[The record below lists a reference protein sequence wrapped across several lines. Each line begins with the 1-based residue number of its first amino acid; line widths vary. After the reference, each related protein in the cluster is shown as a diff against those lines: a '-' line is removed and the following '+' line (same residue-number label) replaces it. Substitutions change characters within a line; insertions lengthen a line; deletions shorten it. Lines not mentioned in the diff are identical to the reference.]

1 MAAIVRLL
9 ALEARDLGLVER
21 WLRAEHVRRY
31 WGDPA
36 PVAVEL
42 SRLPPSARA
51 SLIEADGRKVG
62 LIVRQHPTREELDVA
77 GLHDIPETVVD
88 IDIMVGE
95 AAEQNRGV
103 GRAAIRL
110 IANEALADPNVPLV
124 MAATMVENVAS
135 RRAFAAAG
143 FSEEREFDDVPYGRC
158 LLMTRRRGAAGGDS
172 PKHRD

>member
-1 MAAIVRLL
+1 VAATIRLL
-9 ALEARDLGLVER
+9 ALQARDFVLVER

-36 PVAVEL
+36 AVAAEL
-42 SRLPPSARA
+42 RRLPPSARA

-62 LIVRQHPTREELDVA
+62 LAVRQHPTREELDVA
-77 GLHDIPETVVD
+77 GLHDIPETAVD

-95 AAEQNRGV
+95 AAELNQGA

-110 IANEALADPNVPLV
+110 IAEEALADPNVPLV

-158 LLMTRRRGAAGGDS
+158 LLMTRRRGAGASAG
-172 PKHRD
+172 PE